1 MPFNVA
7 MTTGLC
13 VPHDPE
19 RPREWMRI
27 EAFGEAIFGSVMI
40 SWAVFID
47 SILMDFDLCVLRIY
61 EFGKN
66 FTLDTSTKPRPDLGL
81 KTVQASKHY
90 PYRWLDRT

>member
-27 EAFGEAIFGSVMI
+27 AAFEEAISGSVMI
-40 SWAVFID
+40 SWAVFMD
-47 SILMDFDLCVLRIY
+47 SILMYFDLSVLRIY

-66 FTLDTSTKPRPDLGL
+66 LTLDTKPRPDSGIGIDHCPGFN
-81 KTVQASKHY
+81 HY
-90 PYRWLDRT
+90 PYR